1 MPPQCREFVKLIGKL
16 SRILSKDPDSVADVL
31 ASMKLA
37 LATLKGQDES
47 IAIEPGVY
55 QDTQTVTDFFTVMA
69 NYWNCY
75 DDHDLLEIVIEATEN
90 EEAIRVL
97 NDFLQNRNPR
107 LIIPTEE
114 CPEALKSPCSG
125 RSNDS
130 TTTFI
135 ETEKDANGSGDSFQ
149 QIADTQHRFF
159 IPQHSLPSEEVESL
173 QYLHYHP
180 GLSNEL
186 PRNRVP
192 VTAEVHVSQIN
203 GRMYECVKGNVATP
217 LKVPRAA
224 MSLWGIYPGSCII
237 VWHVSK
243 EIAAGIKRIQLS
255 QDDQEKLL
263 QCAVLTLSCDD
274 KCLFA
279 FTKEEL
285 VSLYVCVC

>member
-1 MPPQCREFVKLIGKL
+1 MKL
-16 SRILSKDPDSVADVL
+16 SID
-31 ASMKLA
+31 
-37 LATLKGQDES
+37 TLRGQDES
-47 IAIEPGVY
+47 IAIEPEVY
-55 QDTQTVTDFFTVMA
+55 RSAQSVAEFFTVMA
-69 NYWNCY
+69 KYWNCY
-75 DDHDLLEIVIEATEN
+75 DDHDLLRMVIEETEN
-90 EEAIRVL
+90 EEAISVL

-107 LIIPTEE
+107 LIIPTEK
-114 CPEALKSPCSG
+114 CPEAPFKSPCSG

-130 TTTFI
+130 TTAFVEI
-135 ETEKDANGSGDSFQ
+135 EKDANGLGDSFQ

-159 IPQHSLPSEEVESL
+159 PILQHNLPTEEVEKL

-180 GLSNEL
+180 GCSNEL

-192 VTAEVHVSQIN
+192 IVAEVHVNQIN
-203 GRMYECVKGNVATP
+203 GQMYECVKSSVATP

-224 MSLWGIYPGSCII
+224 MSLWEIYEGSCII

-255 QDDQEKLL
+255 QDDQEMLL
-263 QCAVLTLSCDD
+263 QCAVLSLSCDD

-279 FTKEEL
+279 FTKEKL